1 MKPKVVEGGED
12 MSRSRTTGP
21 LFAGVVF
28 VVAALATDA
37 AGAQDAALI
46 KKGQDVYNAQ
56 KCAVCHSIGGK
67 GSKANPL
74 DGVGAKLPA
83 DDIRAWITDPA
94 AMTKKTNSQKKPPM
108 PKNAKLTAADVDALV
123 AYMQSLR

>member
-1 MKPKVVEGGED
+1 
-12 MSRSRTTGP
+12 MSRSRTTGQ
-21 LFAGVVF
+21 LFAGIVF

-37 AGAQDAALI
+37 AAAQDAALI
-46 KKGQDVYNAQ
+46 KKGQEVYNAQ

-74 DGVGAKLPA
+74 DGVGAKLSA

-123 AYMQSLR
+123 AYMQSVK

>member
-1 MKPKVVEGGED
+1 
-12 MSRSRTTGP
+12 MSRSKTTGQ
-21 LFAGVVF
+21 LVAGIVF
-28 VVAALATDA
+28 VVAVLAPGA

-56 KCAVCHSIGGK
+56 KCAVCHSVGGK

-74 DGVGAKLPA
+74 DGVGAKLSA

-123 AYMQSLR
+123 AYMQSVK